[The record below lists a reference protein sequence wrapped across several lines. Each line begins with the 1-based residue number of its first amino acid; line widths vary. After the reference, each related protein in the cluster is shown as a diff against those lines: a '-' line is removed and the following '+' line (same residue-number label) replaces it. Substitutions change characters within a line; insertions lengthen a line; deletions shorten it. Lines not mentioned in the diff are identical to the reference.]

1 MHITEALQ
9 LNHKIKAP
17 LNVLCVIPARSGSKG
32 IKDKNIKQFR
42 GKPLIAHTIEY
53 AQKCDLLT
61 KTIVSTDSRHYS
73 EIAKEFGV
81 DVPFIRPKEFAKDS
95 SQDIDFIYHALFEC
109 EKYYKI
115 QFDYVVLLRPTSPV
129 RLPNLIETGLKL
141 ISSDPEASSLKAVT
155 KSTEHPYRQ
164 WIIQKDNYIS
174 GYEKDVYEP
183 YNLPRQ
189 KLPPVYYSAGDL
201 EIISRKTIIDGSVSG
216 KKIIP
221 LVLNKKDVV
230 DIDNEEDW
238 INALKKSKG

>member
-1 MHITEALQ
+1 MDKTELFQ
-9 LNHKIKAP
+9 LKYKFKSP

-32 IKDKNIKQFR
+32 LKDKNIKKFR
-42 GKPLIAHTIEY
+42 DKPLVAHTIEY
-53 AQKCDLLT
+53 AQKCNLLT
-61 KTIVSTDSRHYS
+61 KTIVSTDSLHYS
-73 EIAKEFGV
+73 DIVKEFGV

-109 EKYYKI
+109 EEHYKI

-129 RLPNLIETGLKL
+129 RLPNLIERGLKL
-141 ISSDPEASSLKAVT
+141 IISDPEASSLKAVT

-164 WIIQKDNYIS
+164 WIIEKDNYIV

-201 EIISRKTIIDGSVSG
+201 EIIRRKTIIGGSVSG

-230 DIDNEEDW
+230 DIDNEDDW
-238 INALKKSKG
+238 INALKKSN

>member
-1 MHITEALQ
+1 MAQTERVQLQCECQIT
-9 LNHKIKAP
+9 

-32 IKDKNIKQFR
+32 LKNKNIKNFK

-61 KTIVSTDSRHYS
+61 KTIVSTDSLEYS
-73 EIAKEFGV
+73 EIAKGFGV

-109 EKYYKI
+109 EDYYKT

-129 RLPNLIETGLKL
+129 RLPNLIERGLDL
-141 ISSDPEASSLKAVT
+141 ISSDPQASSLKAVT

-164 WIIQKDNYIS
+164 WVMEKENYII
-174 GYEKDVYEP
+174 GYEQGVYEP

-189 KLPPVYYSAGDL
+189 KLPPVYYSSGDL
-201 EIISRKTIIDGSVSG
+201 EIIKRKTIINGSVSG

-230 DIDNEEDW
+230 DIDNEDDW
-238 INALKKSKG
+238 INALKKSRE